1 MLVGEHRADLGSHEA
16 VHRGRTVAVERL
28 DRADREIFGARWL
41 EAPGR
46 PVIVTDAMND
56 WPAARWD
63 FEFFRRLYGHKI
75 LPVTSKMTGAAH
87 AKWVRLA
94 DYLDYV
100 EGRKTALAAME
111 SERPFYA
118 YGFKPF
124 RAHPELLSSFAT
136 PYFLR
141 NLYDR
146 IPDELRQALN
156 PGWIMLGKA
165 GTVSDLHQ
173 DFFATH
179 TWFGQVSGRKRFVLF
194 SPGDCAYLY
203 GGKVDP
209 RAWDA
214 ALYPAFANA
223 TPYECELRAGEVLVL
238 PANWWH
244 HVVAVEAS
252 ITLSFEF
259 VTEENF
265 GAFLAEIFR
274 HLPNA
279 VGRFLSDDR
288 SREALALEWRSN
300 GFESVSLP

>member
-1 MLVGEHRADLGSHEA
+1 MKHTAR
-16 VHRGRTVAVERL
+16 HRGRAVPVERYE
-28 DRADREIFGARWL
+28 RVEREGFGARWL

-46 PVIVTDAMND
+46 PVIVTDAMKD

-63 FEFFRRLYGHKI
+63 FDFFRRSYGHKI
-75 LPVTSKMTGAAH
+75 LPVGSSMTGAAH
-87 AKWVRLA
+87 ARWVRLA
-94 DYLDYV
+94 EYLDYV
-100 EGRKTALAAME
+100 EGRSNPLSAME

-118 YGFKPF
+118 YGYKPF

-136 PYFLR
+136 PYFLQ

-146 IPDELRQALN
+146 LPDGLRRALN

-165 GTVSDLHQ
+165 GTVSHLHQ

-179 TWFGQVSGRKRFVLF
+179 TWFAQATGRKRFVLF
-194 SPGDCAYLY
+194 SPADTPDLY

-209 RAWDA
+209 LAWDEA
-214 ALYPAFANA
+214 RYPAFANA
-223 TPYECELRAGEVLVL
+223 TPYECELRAGELLVL
-238 PANWWH
+238 PASWWH
-244 HVVAVEAS
+244 HVVAEEPS

-274 HLPNA
+274 HLPDV
-279 VGRFLSDDR
+279 VGRFLSDDQ
-288 SREALALEWRSN
+288 SREALALGWRSK
-300 GFESVSLP
+300 GFETVSAPPEEP